1 MGRKMITKTDLEKML
16 SPLPERTRK
25 QYLDRVLTMIETEKE
40 DKAVFLY
47 IMRLLFHDFVK
58 PIDMMNAISKF
69 VSSRKEL
76 GIKSISLDS
85 PETSLANEDELRTY
99 TKIRGDFFR
108 MLDEL
113 GLKDEFKDFLEVNL
127 DFLKGE

>member
-1 MGRKMITKTDLEKML
+1 MGRKMITKTDIEKML

-47 IMRLLFHDFVK
+47 IMRMFFNDFVK
-58 PIDMMNAISKF
+58 PIDMMNAVSKF
-69 VSSRKEL
+69 VSSREEL

-85 PETSLANEDELRTY
+85 PETPLANEEELRTY
-99 TKIRGDFFR
+99 TKIREDFFR

-113 GLKDEFKDFLEVNL
+113 GLKDEFKDFSEVNL
-127 DFLKGE
+127 DFSKGE